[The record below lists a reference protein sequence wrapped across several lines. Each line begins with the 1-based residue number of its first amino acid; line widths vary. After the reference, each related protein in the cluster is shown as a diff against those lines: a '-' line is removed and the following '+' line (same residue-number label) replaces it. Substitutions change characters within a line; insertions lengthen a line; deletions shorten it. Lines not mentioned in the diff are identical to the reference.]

1 MPVTQLITTAGRGNG
16 PILPQGSLLS
26 NGVNK
31 IWAYTNATSPTYAS
45 YTFPDTSVDSLHTL
59 SGNECVISESLGA
72 FGDIGIN
79 LWFYPTANSVSLMS
93 ELDVGDETSSYHY
106 TIFEIGNTNQL
117 LARIW
122 PMTQFQ
128 AMNCGTVTLNAWNHV
143 NLFYSAGSVQVSLNG
158 ATAVTASVSRDAPT
172 STFISIGYND
182 VTNMGYGARYQ
193 GKFYDLRITS
203 TPGTTWVPPNT
214 KYGV

>member
-1 MPVTQLITTAGRGNG
+1 MPVSQLITTVGRINA
-16 PILPQGSLLS
+16 PILPQGSLL
-26 NGVNK
+26 VNSVLK
-31 IWAYTNATSPTYAS
+31 LWAYTNATSPTYAN
-45 YTFPDTSVDSLHTL
+45 YTFPDTSVNALHTF

-93 ELDVGDETSSYHY
+93 ELDVGDETTSYHY
-106 TIFEIGNTNQL
+106 TIFEINSSNQL

-122 PMTQFQ
+122 PMTSGQ
-128 AMNCGTVTLNAWNHV
+128 AMSCGTVTLNAWNHV

-158 ATAVTASVSRDAPT
+158 ATAVTASVSRVAPT

-182 VTNMGYGARYQ
+182 VTNMGFGARYR
-193 GKFYDLRITS
+193 GKFYDLRVTS
-203 TPGTTWVPPNT
+203 TSGTTWSPPNS
-214 KYGV
+214 KYVV

>member
-16 PILPQGSLLS
+16 LILPQGSFLS

-31 IWAYTNATSPTYAS
+31 IWAYTNATRRTYSS

-59 SGNECVISESLGA
+59 LGDECVISESLGA

-106 TIFEIGNTNQL
+106 TIFEINNSNRL

-128 AMNCGTVTLNAWNHV
+128 AMDCGTVTLNAWNHV
-143 NLFYSAGSVQVSLNG
+143 NLFYSAGSVNVSLNG
-158 ATAVTASVSRDAPT
+158 ATGVTASVSRDAPT

-182 VTNMGYGARYQ
+182 TTNMGYGARYQ

-203 TPGTTWVPPNT
+203 TPGTTWSPPNT
-214 KYGV
+214 RYGV